1 MFIIGSRQIDNLFF
15 VDISIPQQ
23 WLLLLFGREPLH
35 QVRIITNKVTTMNK
49 KTIRNK
55 ILMVHAAARAIMKY
69 KYQDPNLIDC
79 VHSLNGK
86 HAEIFAITVP
96 LCR

>member
-23 WLLLLFGREPLH
+23 WLLFLFGREPPH

-49 KTIRNK
+49 ATIRNK
-55 ILMVHAAARAIMKY
+55 ILMVYVAARVIVKC
-69 KYQDPNLIDC
+69 KC
-79 VHSLNGK
+79 
-86 HAEIFAITVP
+86 
-96 LCR
+96 